1 MNMDNF
7 ILTSCSTADMPIEY
21 FTQRNIPYACLHF
34 NLDGEEYPDDI
45 GVTIPFQDFYA
56 RIEAGALPTTSQVNP
71 NEFINLFEPL
81 LSAGKDILHI
91 SFSSGL
97 SGTYSSAILAKK
109 ELSLKYPG
117 RKLIV
122 IDSLAASSGLGLL
135 LDMAADMKDQGCG
148 IEDIAGWVEN
158 NKLNINHFVLSTDLS
173 HLKRGGRISAASA
186 FVGTKLSICPMI
198 YLNSKGNLIP
208 FAKVR
213 SKKNAIAEL
222 VKKMESQALEGR
234 NYKGKCFISH
244 SECYEDAK
252 YLAELVEANF
262 PNLAEPVSIN
272 YIGTVIGSHTGKG
285 TIAIFFVG
293 EKRMS

>member
-1 MNMDNF
+1 MDNF
-7 ILTSCSTADMPIEY
+7 ILTSCSTADMPVEY

-34 NLDGEEYPDDI
+34 HLDGEEYPDDI
-45 GVTIPFQDFYA
+45 GVTIPFPDFYA
-56 RIEAGALPTTSQVNP
+56 RIESGALPTTSQVNP
-71 NEFINLFEPL
+71 NEFINLFEPF
-81 LSAGKDILHI
+81 LSEGKDILHI

-97 SGTYSSAILAKK
+97 SGTYNSAILAKE
-109 ELSLKYPG
+109 ELSLKYPD

-135 LDMAADMKDQGCG
+135 LDMAADMRDQGHG
-148 IEDIAGWVEN
+148 IEEIAAWVEN
-158 NKLNINHFVLSTDLS
+158 NKLNINHFVLSTDLT
-173 HLKRGGRISAASA
+173 HLKRGGRISATSA

-198 YLNSKGNLIP
+198 YLNHKGNLIP

-213 SKKNAIAEL
+213 GKKNAIAEL
-222 VKKMESQALEGR
+222 LRKMENNALECL

-252 YLAELVEANF
+252 HLAELVEAKF

-293 EKRMS
+293 KKRVS